1 MSSSSDSDVTSPS
14 EVSEEEIEGGEGSA
28 SEGELTE
35 GQGEEGDGDE
45 AMEGGQE
52 VREDGGR
59 EQGAEVEPQPRYD

>member
-35 GQGEEGDGDE
+35 GEEGDGDE